1 MQERTPPIARREFLR
16 RITAAGL
23 ASQLPLFL
31 STANFACTPGSAE
44 PSWQTF
50 SEVEAGMMDAVTARL
65 IPSGD
70 SPGAREAGVVR
81 FMDLALD
88 QVPMLAWGDDLVRE
102 GMDDLNRR
110 SAGGRFVDL
119 SGQAQDDV
127 LRSVETEEYFGL
139 MLLLTHVGYLSHPKH
154 GGNRDKVSWAHIGFD
169 DRGAWQHPFGYYDA
183 QEGA

>member
-1 MQERTPPIARREFLR
+1 MPRREFLR

-31 STANFACTPGSAE
+31 STANFACSPGAAE
-44 PSWQTF
+44 LGWQRF
-50 SEVEAGMMDAVTARL
+50 SEDEAQMMDAVTARL

-81 FMDLALD
+81 FIDLALD
-88 QVPMLAWGDDLVRE
+88 RVPMLAGADGLFRD

-110 SAGGRFVDL
+110 SAGGRFMDL
-119 SGQAQDDV
+119 SEEAQDAV
-127 LRSVETEEYFGL
+127 LRGAEEEEYFGL
-139 MLLLTHVGYLSHPKH
+139 MLFVTHAGYLGHPKH